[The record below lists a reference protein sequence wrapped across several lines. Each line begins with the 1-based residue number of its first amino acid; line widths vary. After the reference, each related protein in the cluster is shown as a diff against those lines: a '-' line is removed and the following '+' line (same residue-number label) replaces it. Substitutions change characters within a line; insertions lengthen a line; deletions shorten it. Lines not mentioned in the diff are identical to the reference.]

1 MTEERSDRFTTLEEH
16 YAGYEVY
23 DQQGEKIGRVDDLFV
38 DENDQ
43 PEYIGVKT
51 GLFGLKSTLI
61 PWELLRVDEERRIIE
76 VSESKDRVK
85 DAPNFDDDQ
94 DITPEYED
102 RVYKHFGLG
111 RRGESGERGGYGP
124 YYSDS
129 TSETRPDAASSMSP
143 GYRERE
149 GSQGSGSEEEYS
161 SRSEARR
168 PDEDTED
175 RYTEKARERQSETAT
190 DTEDRHTEEARERQS
205 EAATDA
211 GSEGATADTGAEE
224 REPGGQRVRKRVRT
238 DREQVRVPV
247 KREEARVEQGPDGEL
262 HIRKE
267 VIEDEQTIEV
277 DVNREEVDLEDE
289 GETGQR

>member
-1 MTEERSDRFTTLEEH
+1 LTEERSDRFTALEEH

-23 DQQGEKIGRVDDLFV
+23 DQQGEKIGKVDDLFV

-61 PWELLRVDEERRIIE
+61 PWELLRVDEERRVIE
-76 VSESKDRVK
+76 VSESKDKVM
-85 DAPNFDDDQ
+85 DAPNFDDDE
-94 DITPEYED
+94 DISPEHED
-102 RVYKHFGLG
+102 RVYKHFGLE
-111 RRGESGERGGYGP
+111 RRGESGEGGGYGP

-129 TSETRPDAASSMSP
+129 TSKTRPDAASGMSP

-149 GSQGSGSEEEYS
+149 GSQGSVSEEEYS
-161 SRSEARR
+161 SRSEERR

-175 RYTEKARERQSETAT
+175 RHTEK
-190 DTEDRHTEEARERQS
+190 ARERQS

-224 REPGGQRVRKRVRT
+224 RDPGDLRVRKRVRT

-267 VIEDEQTIEV
+267 IVEDEQTIEV

-289 GETGQR
+289 GEIGQR

>member
-102 RVYKHFGLG
+102 RVHKHFGLG

-175 RYTEKARERQSETAT
+175 RYTEKARERQSE
-190 DTEDRHTEEARERQS
+190 
-205 EAATDA
+205 AATDA

-247 KREEARVEQGPDGEL
+247 KREEARVEQGSDGEL

>member
-1 MTEERSDRFTTLEEH
+1 LTEERSDRFTTLEEH

-94 DITPEYED
+94 DITPEHED
-102 RVYKHFGLG
+102 RVYKHFGLE
-111 RRGESGERGGYGP
+111 RRGAPGERGGYGS
-124 YYSDS
+124 YYSDA
-129 TSETRPDAASSMSP
+129 TSETRPDAASGISP

-149 GSQGSGSEEEYS
+149 GSQGTVSEEEYS
-161 SRSEARR
+161 SRSEERR

-175 RYTEKARERQSETAT
+175 RHTEK
-190 DTEDRHTEEARERQS
+190 ARERQS

-211 GSEGATADTGAEE
+211 GSESATADTGAEK
-224 REPGGQRVRKRVRT
+224 REPGDLRVSKRVRT